1 MSFQPVWYNYLV
13 KQEDPTKKY
22 LLSNTPPHEN
32 SLIICHQIKKDFRRY
47 ALFPSYLSFFNYT
60 MEKID
65 TNKFNFYEVIP
76 NKHQKPYFDFDIR
89 INPNDNY
96 EEILQDAHDSIN
108 QTINKIKELLPQIQD
123 KNIQVYNSNGNSTTK
138 LSYHIIVDRFCF
150 TSNIENKQ
158 FYKRLTENLNIKYK
172 PDSNLYS
179 SLQSF
184 RMYGSHK
191 PEELEMRTKK
201 LDPDLNRWVN
211 PDPTDEITS
220 YLQTYLASLITNT
233 SYCNILPSQ
242 LDNLHEPDY
251 TDSTLT
257 LEEIEKATEIFKNYL
272 PSPFPYEIS
281 NSFSNKIFYE
291 RISPS
296 YCDFCE
302 KQHTRQESYLSIT
315 SVNKDI
321 YYNCKGKFM
330 KGKLIGSLIH
340 KNRKLTKSEP
350 KVKSETP
357 VFRNCQTEERFR
369 LRNTMVKL
377 TYNYD
382 LDEEFFR
389 ENVENKINNFIK
401 NPVSIKNCTVHKE
414 VTNEN
419 LIITHIAVEFSK
431 KVETSNVYCL
441 TFDPIH
447 ENPKI
452 EGVTTPGDYEWLCN
466 DLRNKNLENE
476 VTPDHK

>member
-1 MSFQPVWYNYLV
+1 MSFQTVWYNYLV

-32 SLIICHQIKKDFRRY
+32 SLIICHQIKKDFRKY

-76 NKHQKPYFDFDIR
+76 NKHQKPYFDFDIK
-89 INPNDNY
+89 ITPEDNY
-96 EEILQDAHDSIN
+96 EEILEDAQDSIN
-108 QTINKIKELLPQIQD
+108 QTINKIKELLPQIKD
-123 KNIQVYNSNGNSTTK
+123 KNIQVHNSNSLSK

-150 TSNIENKQ
+150 TSNVENKQ
-158 FYKRLTENLNIKYK
+158 FYKNVTKNLNIKYK

-191 PEELEMRTKK
+191 AEELEMRTKK

-211 PDPTDEITS
+211 PDPTDEITE

-242 LDNLHEPDY
+242 FDNLHEPDY

-257 LEEIEKATEIFKNYL
+257 AEEIEKATEIFKNSIAY
-272 PSPFPYEIS
+272 PFPYEIS
-281 NSFSNKIFYE
+281 KCYSNKIYY
-291 RISPS
+291 RRVCSS
-296 YCDFCE
+296 YCEFCE
-302 KQHTRQESYLSIT
+302 RDHTRQCAYLSVT
-315 SVNKDI
+315 SINKDI
-321 YYNCKGKFM
+321 YYNCNNTPT
-330 KGKLIGSLIH
+330 KGKLIGSLIY
-340 KNRKLTKSEP
+340 KNRKLTKPEP
-350 KVKSETP
+350 KVKPEIP
-357 VFRNCQTEERFR
+357 VFRNCQTEDRFR
-369 LRNTMVKL
+369 LRNTMIKL

-382 LDEEFFR
+382 LDENFFR

-401 NPVSIKNCTVHKE
+401 NPVSMKNCTVYKE

-419 LIITHIAVEFSK
+419 LIITHIAVDFSK
-431 KVETSNVYCL
+431 KVETSNVCCL
-441 TFDPIH
+441 TFDENY

-452 EGVTTPGDYEWLCN
+452 EGVTSVSDYEWLCN
-466 DLRNKNLENE
+466 DLRNKNN
-476 VTPDHK
+476 